1 MVSLPEKVDTRGAR
15 LLNRSH
21 ATISREIRRNKYHDY
36 VPTYYPHP
44 AQFYYEQR
52 MKERVKRIKLKSVE
66 AHQYVAD
73 MLKLGCT
80 PQIIA
85 DRIKRD
91 ETLPNLSYEAIYQ

>member
-21 ATISREIRRNKYHDY
+21 ATISREIRRNKYYYY

-52 MKERVKRIKLKSVE
+52 MKERAKRIKLKSIE
-66 AHQYVAD
+66 AQQYVAD
-73 MLKLGCT
+73 KLKLGW
-80 PQIIA
+80 
-85 DRIKRD
+85 RLR
-91 ETLPNLSYEAIYQ
+91 LSLAG